1 MRAESPRARP
11 VLLGLLL
18 LGLAI
23 LPAGCAPTVVDGTTE
38 AEQAAV
44 RRWLLCEECVE
55 GELDALQDSS
65 REAGIVRAL
74 ALALA
79 GPPRSR
85 RENVRRQV
93 EETYQ
98 QLAARAAERGEILP
112 LTREQYVAHYVGN
125 YEASYQSRAVLG
137 LARIDSPEARRILA
151 EAAERVR
158 TGQAFYR
165 GDVLADLAR
174 ATGMAVVGGS
184 TVWTTI
190 AAGSVHT
197 CGIRTDGRAYC
208 WGRNE
213 VGQLG
218 DGSEVNRRRP
228 SRVAGS
234 LTFTQIAASVGGRH
248 TCAIAVY
255 RVFCWGDNDRGAL
268 GDSTTRERHSPVA
281 VHGSRHF
288 SQIAVGTNHT
298 CALTPAGEAYCWG
311 GNEEGQLGDGTTE
324 NRTWPRVTADSLRF
338 RTLAAGGAHTCADL
352 LRGRVYCWGADTNG
366 QLGDGK
372 ADFSRPA
379 PGATQPELRL
389 TKLDLGEAHTCA
401 LSSAGPVSH
410 DATVHCVGANED
422 GQLGD
427 NTLTSRDSLKRIA
440 GGHRFIAISAGG
452 KHTCGIALGSHKVF
466 CWGDN
471 SSGQLGDGTSTDRS
485 TPAAVSGN
493 LSFAVVSAG
502 ERHTCGV
509 TVQGTAYCWGQNVA
523 GQLGDGTLT
532 NRGTP
537 VQVLGPGGVSPSH
550 APTPTL
556 F

>member
-1 MRAESPRARP
+1 MVRP
-11 VLLGLLL
+11 ILLRLLL
-18 LGLAI
+18 LGLAVTP
-23 LPAGCAPTVVDGTTE
+23 PAGCARTVVEDGATGDE
-38 AEQAAV
+38 PAAV

-65 REAGIVRAL
+65 RETEVVRAL

-98 QLAARAAERGEILP
+98 QLATRAAEQGEVLP
-112 LTREQYVAHYVGN
+112 LTREQYVAHYLGN

-158 TGQAFYR
+158 TGEVVYR
-165 GDVLADLAR
+165 GDVLEALGR

-184 TVWTTI
+184 TLWTTI

-213 VGQLG
+213 AGQLG
-218 DGSEVNRRRP
+218 DGSEINRPTP
-228 SRVAGS
+228 SRVTGS
-234 LTFTQIAASVGGRH
+234 LTFTQISASVGGRH

-268 GDSTTRERHSPVA
+268 GDSTVKERHSPAA
-281 VHGSRHF
+281 VHGYRHF
-288 SQIAVGTNHT
+288 SQIAVGANHT

-324 NRTWPRVTADSLRF
+324 DRSWPRVTAGDFRF
-338 RTLAAGGAHTCADL
+338 RTLAAGAVHTCADQTG
-352 LRGRVYCWGADTNG
+352 GRVYCWGADTNG
-366 QLGDGK
+366 QLGDGA

-379 PGATQPELRL
+379 PGVTEPKMRL
-389 TKLDLGEAHTCA
+389 SKLDLGVGHTCA
-401 LSSAGPVSH
+401 LSSPGPVSP
-410 DATVHCVGANED
+410 DGIVYCVGDNED

-440 GGHRFIAISAGG
+440 SKHRFIAISAGG
-452 KHTCGIALGSHKVF
+452 KHTCGIALGSRELY

-471 SSGQLGDGTSTDRS
+471 SSGQLGDGTSADQT
-485 TPAAVSGN
+485 TPVAVRGN
-493 LSFAVVSAG
+493 LSFAIVSAG

-509 TVQGTAYCWGQNVA
+509 TMHGTAYCWGSNLA
-523 GQLGDGTLT
+523 GQLGDGSHSDAE
-532 NRGTP
+532 TP
-537 VQVLGPGGVSPSH
+537 VRVRGP
-550 APTPTL
+550 
-556 F
+556 